1 MQYMLLIY
9 EDETVYGDK
18 HDSPAVME
26 IVQRHMAFGEG
37 LGAARKGGAGLVPTN
52 MATTV
57 VTRSG
62 TQTVHDGP
70 FAETREQLGGFVL
83 IEAKDLNDALHVA
96 AKIPPGRIGSI
107 EVRPVWDLKQ
117 P

>member
-1 MQYMLLIY
+1 MQYMFLIY

-70 FAETREQLGGFVL
+70 FAETREQLGGFYIVDAADL
-83 IEAKDLNDALHVA
+83 DAAIEIAKKLPVHKD
-96 AKIPPGRIGSI
+96 GSI
-107 EVRPVWDLKQ
+107 EIRPVLHETD
-117 P
+117 